1 MKKVE
6 EKVENQVEEV
16 NNSEDCGPCDKA
28 KEVGKELDV
37 SNKYIK
43 EEQLETIK
51 KQQNELT
58 RHLRDIGFI
67 ETQKHSLLH
76 KYAGIVEE
84 VEEFKAGLEKEYGP
98 INIDIESGKYTVIEE
113 NKE

>member
-1 MKKVE
+1 MKKIE
-6 EKVENQVEEV
+6 DKVEEV
-16 NNSEDCGPCDKA
+16 NSTEDCAPCDKA
-28 KEVGKELDV
+28 KALDDSTTYV
-37 SNKYIK
+37 T

-51 KQQNELT
+51 KQQNDLT

-84 VEEFKAGLEKEYGP
+84 VEEFKAGLEKQYGP
-98 INIDIESGKYTVIEE
+98 INIDVETGKYTVIEE
-113 NKE
+113 NKK

>member
-1 MKKVE
+1 MTRTTRKTMIYSAV
-6 EKVENQVEEV
+6 
-16 NNSEDCGPCDKA
+16 
-28 KEVGKELDV
+28 
-37 SNKYIK
+37 
-43 EEQLETIK
+43 TIK

-84 VEEFKAGLEKEYGP
+84 VEEFKAGL
-98 INIDIESGKYTVIEE
+98 
-113 NKE
+113 